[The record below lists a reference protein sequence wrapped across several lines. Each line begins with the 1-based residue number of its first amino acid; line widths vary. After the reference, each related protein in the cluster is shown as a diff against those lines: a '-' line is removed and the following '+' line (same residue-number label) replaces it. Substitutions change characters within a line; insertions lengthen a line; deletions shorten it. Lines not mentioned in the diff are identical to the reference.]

1 MASGPH
7 YGKYRGVVLDDQDP
21 LGRFR
26 LRVSVPAIGLQDS
39 WAEASLPVS
48 GLWPPFTPPPVD
60 SSVWVEFEEGDADR
74 PIYTGRIVDAAAA
87 QGASPGPVVEPTA
100 DGGLSIRA
108 AGGASISLGA
118 DGIVLD
124 NGKGA
129 HVALT
134 GPAVSLNHGALEI
147 D

>member
-1 MASGPH
+1 MPSDRH
-7 YGKYRGVVLDDQDP
+7 YGKYRGVVVDDQDP
-21 LGRFR
+21 VGRFR
-26 LRVSVPAIGLQDS
+26 LRVAVPAIGLQDS

-48 GLWPPFTPPPVD
+48 GLWPSFTPPPVG
-60 SSVWVEFEEGDADR
+60 SGVWIEFEAGDADK
-74 PIYTGRIVDAAAA
+74 PIYTGRIVDAAAE
-87 QGASPGPVVEPTA
+87 GASPSPIEPTA
-100 DGGLSIRA
+100 NGGLSIR

-134 GPAVSLNHGALEI
+134 GPAVSINHGALEI

>member
-1 MASGPH
+1 MSSDHH
-7 YGKYRGVVLDDQDP
+7 YGKYRGVVVDDQDP
-21 LGRFR
+21 DGRFR
-26 LRVSVPAIGLQDS
+26 LRVAVPAMGLPGS

-48 GLWPPFTPPPVD
+48 GLWPSFTPPPVG
-60 SSVWVEFEEGDADR
+60 SLVWIEYEAGDPDK
-74 PIYTGRIVDAAAA
+74 PIYTGRIVDAAVAE
-87 QGASPGPVVEPTA
+87 GASPRAVVEPTA

-108 AGGASISLGA
+108 AGGASISLGT

-129 HVALT
+129 HVALA
-134 GPAVSLNHGALEI
+134 GPSVSLNHGALEI